1 MKKMKNKGY
10 AKGGMYGETATEKQ
24 MKMKKKGY
32 AAGGKLPMVKGPDG
46 KMVPEFAA
54 DGKGKMAKGGTIK
67 KMKKGM
73 KVKGYKAGGL
83 KDVPEGNKG
92 LGKLPQKARNN
103 MGFKAKGGTI
113 KKMAEGKEVD
123 PRSMKPKKRPQS
135 MTKKQQRIAGA
146 RGAASQYDTG
156 TRDTPASEPVL
167 RQKAKDTAKRQ
178 LDSLMG
184 GGAKKALGMKAGGMM
199 KTKGGTIRKMKGGKM
214 VTKGGTK
221 GGAKGGK
228 AKVRGA
234 GIAQRGVRPAK
245 MR

>member
-73 KVKGYKAGGL
+73 KVKGYAAGG
-83 KDVPEGNKG
+83 KIPTEAEIAAAKRGNAASKR
-92 LGKLPQKARNN
+92 LA
-103 MGFKAKGGTI
+103 
-113 KKMAEGKEVD
+113 AEGTTNKMESSAPMTSVR
-123 PRSMKPKKRPQS
+123 PKKKPSAPMTSMRPKKRP
-135 MTKKQQRIAGA
+135 
-146 RGAASQYDTG
+146 D
-156 TRDTPASEPVL
+156 
-167 RQKAKDTAKRQ
+167 
-178 LDSLMG
+178 
-184 GGAKKALGMKAGGMM
+184 MM
-199 KTKGGTIRKMKGGKM
+199 SKGGTIRKMKGGKM

>member
-1 MKKMKNKGY
+1 MKKMKN
-10 AKGGMYGETATEKQ
+10 
-24 MKMKKKGY
+24 KGY

-73 KVKGYKAGGL
+73 KVKGYAAGGL

-113 KKMAEGKEVD
+113 KKMKKGMKVKGYAAGGKIPTEAEIAAAKRGNAASKRLAAEGTTNKMESSAPMTSVR
-123 PRSMKPKKRPQS
+123 PKKKPSAPMTSMRPKKRP
-135 MTKKQQRIAGA
+135 
-146 RGAASQYDTG
+146 D
-156 TRDTPASEPVL
+156 
-167 RQKAKDTAKRQ
+167 
-178 LDSLMG
+178 
-184 GGAKKALGMKAGGMM
+184 MM
-199 KTKGGTIRKMKGGKM
+199 SKGGTIRKMKGGKM

>member
-10 AKGGMYGETATEKQ
+10 KV
-24 MKMKKKGY
+24 
-32 AAGGKLPMVKGPDG
+32 GGKLPMVKGPDG

-54 DGKGKMAKGGTIK
+54 DGKGKMAKGGTIR

-73 KVKGYKAGGL
+73 KVKGYAAGGL
-83 KDVPEGNKG
+83 KDVPEDNKG
-92 LGKLPQKARNN
+92 LGKLPQKVRNN

-113 KKMAEGKEVD
+113 KKMA
-123 PRSMKPKKRPQS
+123 
-135 MTKKQQRIAGA
+135 
-146 RGAASQYDTG
+146 
-156 TRDTPASEPVL
+156 
-167 RQKAKDTAKRQ
+167 
-178 LDSLMG
+178 
-184 GGAKKALGMKAGGMM
+184 
-199 KTKGGTIRKMKGGKM
+199 KGGTIRKMKGGKM

>member
-10 AKGGMYGETATEKQ
+10 KAGGKMKAKGG
-24 MKMKKKGY
+24 
-32 AAGGKLPMVKGPDG
+32 P
-46 KMVPEFAA
+46 
-54 DGKGKMAKGGTIK
+54 IR

-73 KVKGYKAGGL
+73 KVKGYAAGGL
-83 KDVPEGNKG
+83 KDVPEDNKG
-92 LGKLPQKARNN
+92 LGKLPQKVRNN

-113 KKMAEGKEVD
+113 KKMAEGKKVEGKMMRKGRND
-123 PRSMKPKKRPQS
+123 PTKRKPKL
-135 MTKKQQRIAGA
+135 KKPTETRAPNMNMMVPPLPKGMPMQM
-146 RGAASQYDTG
+146 AAN
-156 TRDTPASEPVL
+156 
-167 RQKAKDTAKRQ
+167 
-178 LDSLMG
+178 
-184 GGAKKALGMKAGGMM
+184 GGMM
-199 KTKGGTIRKMKGGKM
+199 KTKGGTKRMMAKGGTIRKMKGGKM

>member
-10 AKGGMYGETATEKQ
+10 KAGGKMKAKGG
-24 MKMKKKGY
+24 
-32 AAGGKLPMVKGPDG
+32 P
-46 KMVPEFAA
+46 
-54 DGKGKMAKGGTIK
+54 IR

-92 LGKLPQKARNN
+92 LGKLPQKVRNN

-113 KKMAEGKEVD
+113 KKMA
-123 PRSMKPKKRPQS
+123 
-135 MTKKQQRIAGA
+135 
-146 RGAASQYDTG
+146 
-156 TRDTPASEPVL
+156 
-167 RQKAKDTAKRQ
+167 
-178 LDSLMG
+178 
-184 GGAKKALGMKAGGMM
+184 
-199 KTKGGTIRKMKGGKM
+199 KGGTIRKMKGGKM